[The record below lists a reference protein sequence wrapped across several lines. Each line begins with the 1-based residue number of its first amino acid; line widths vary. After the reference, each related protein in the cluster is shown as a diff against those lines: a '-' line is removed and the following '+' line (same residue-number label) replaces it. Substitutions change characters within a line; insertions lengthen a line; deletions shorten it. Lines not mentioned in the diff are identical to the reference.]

1 MTASEKSLTSGK
13 GLSALLRSS
22 DAFLAL
28 AVMVIIGL
36 MIVPLPPF
44 TLDLLIALNLALSV
58 GILLIAMY
66 IQEPLDFSVFPS
78 LLLLVTLFRLG
89 LNISASR
96 LILLQADAG
105 KVITTFGNFVV
116 GGNYVVG
123 VVVFLTLMIIQFV
136 VITNGAGRVAE
147 VAARFTLDAMPGKQL
162 SIDADLNAGIITEA
176 EARQRRRLI
185 EAEADFYGAM
195 DGASKFVKG
204 DAVAGVAIVL
214 VNILGGFII
223 GMWQLK
229 MSLLEALQTYTLLT
243 VGAGLVIQI
252 PALLVSTASGLIV
265 TRTASESSLGGDVV
279 HQFANPRALAVAAG
293 MILLL
298 ALVPGLPKLPFLL
311 VGALIGGVT
320 WAVRRR
326 QAQPPPPPA
335 APTTAELEG
344 PQAVAG
350 LLQVDPLELEIGYG
364 LIPLAGEDQAEN
376 LLRRVSAIRRQIAL
390 ELGIIL
396 PKVRIR
402 DNLHLPP
409 NTYRIKLRGEEVARG
424 ELMLDRY
431 LAIAATEIEEELPGI
446 PTREPA
452 FGLPARWISEGQRA
466 RAELLGYTVV
476 DPLSVVATHL
486 TEVIRNYAPY
496 LLGRQE
502 VRDLLNAIK
511 EQAPAVVEDVVPD
524 LLSLG
529 EVQDVLHNLLRERV
543 SIRDLPTILEALAN
557 QARLT
562 RDTDGLSEAARQ
574 ALARSLTNQ
583 YKAEDGRLHV
593 FTLSPALETRLKAA
607 LTPTERGMG
616 FQIDPG
622 LAQELLL
629 KISQEMEKMAQ
640 QGYQPVLLCSREI
653 RLALRRLTERALP
666 NLAILAFSEVW
677 PRVEVQAHGMVE
689 IGGAAADLIDGG
701 GKA

>member
-1 MTASEKSLTSGK
+1 MTASEKGLASGR

-36 MIVPLPPF
+36 MIVPLPAF

-279 HQFANPRALAVAAG
+279 HQFAHPRALAVAAG
-293 MILLL
+293 MVLLL

-326 QAQPPPPPA
+326 QAQPPPAPT

-424 ELMLDRY
+424 ELMLGRY

-562 RDTDGLSEAARQ
+562 RDTDVLSEAARQ

-593 FTLSPALETRLKAA
+593 FTLSPALESRLKAA

-666 NLAILAFSEVW
+666 NLAILAFPEVW

-689 IGGAAADLIDGG
+689 IGGGSADLIDGG
-701 GKA
+701 GEA

>member
-1 MTASEKSLTSGK
+1 MATAPGRSPGIGS
-13 GLSALLRSS
+13 LLRSN

-36 MIVPLPPF
+36 MIVPLPAF
-44 TLDLLIALNLALSV
+44 TLDLLIALNLALSI

-78 LLLLVTLFRLG
+78 ALLLVTLFRLG
-89 LNISASR
+89 LNVSASR

-105 KVITTFGNFVV
+105 KVIATFGNFVV

-204 DAVAGVAIVL
+204 DAIAGVAIVL
-214 VNILGGFII
+214 VNILGGFVI

-229 MSLLEALQTYTLLT
+229 LSLLQALQTYTLLT

-279 HQFANPRALAVAAG
+279 KQFAHPRALAVATV
-293 MILLL
+293 MILIF
-298 ALVPGLPKLPFLL
+298 ALVPGIPRVPFLA
-311 VGALIGGVT
+311 VGALVGGVAL
-320 WAVRRR
+320 AVRRR
-326 QAQPPPPPA
+326 ADQPSEPPA
-335 APTTAELEG
+335 PPTPAELEG

-364 LIPLAGEDQAEN
+364 LIPLAGEEQAEN
-376 LLRRVSAIRRQIAL
+376 LLRRVAAIRRQMAL
-390 ELGIIL
+390 ELGIVL

-409 NTYRIKLRGEEVARG
+409 QAYRIKLRGEEVARG
-424 ELMLDRY
+424 ELMLERY
-431 LAIAATEIEEELPGI
+431 LAIAATDIEEDLPGI

-502 VRDLLNAIK
+502 VRELLNAIK

-543 SIRDLPTILEALAN
+543 SIRDLPAILEALAN
-557 QARLT
+557 QARVT
-562 RDTDGLSEAARQ
+562 RDPDVLSEAARQ

-607 LTPTERGMG
+607 LTPTERGAG
-616 FQIDPG
+616 FQIEPG
-622 LAQELLL
+622 VVQEMLLG
-629 KISQEMEKMAQ
+629 IGQEMEKLAQ

-653 RLALRRLTERALP
+653 RLPLKRLTERALP

-689 IGGAAADLIDGG
+689 VPSAQADGVEVALDKV
-701 GKA
+701 KA

>member
-320 WAVRRR
+320 WAVRGR

-431 LAIAATEIEEELPGI
+431 LAIAATEIE
-446 PTREPA
+446 
-452 FGLPARWISEGQRA
+452 
-466 RAELLGYTVV
+466 
-476 DPLSVVATHL
+476 
-486 TEVIRNYAPY
+486 
-496 LLGRQE
+496 
-502 VRDLLNAIK
+502 
-511 EQAPAVVEDVVPD
+511 
-524 LLSLG
+524 
-529 EVQDVLHNLLRERV
+529 
-543 SIRDLPTILEALAN
+543 
-557 QARLT
+557 
-562 RDTDGLSEAARQ
+562 
-574 ALARSLTNQ
+574 
-583 YKAEDGRLHV
+583 
-593 FTLSPALETRLKAA
+593 
-607 LTPTERGMG
+607 
-616 FQIDPG
+616 
-622 LAQELLL
+622 
-629 KISQEMEKMAQ
+629 
-640 QGYQPVLLCSREI
+640 
-653 RLALRRLTERALP
+653 
-666 NLAILAFSEVW
+666 
-677 PRVEVQAHGMVE
+677 
-689 IGGAAADLIDGG
+689 
-701 GKA
+701 